1 MNKKNQSTNMSK
13 PKNNSSKNVE
23 KNKTETTEK
32 TSKVGSTKKSA
43 SQLSI
48 SHFSSVSTPEY
59 REGWERIWG
68 GKNSNDSTKKNIH
81 SNSSVIDKIVLT
93 DHDLSEKLKLEILKE
108 LVIYSTEHDLDLT
121 KTKNLDVSAVNFSCV
136 LKFKSKMN

>member
-1 MNKKNQSTNMSK
+1 MNKKNQSKNISQ
-13 PKNNSSKNVE
+13 PKKDSSKSIE
-23 KNKTETTEK
+23 KNKTEKTEK

-68 GKNSNDSTKKNIH
+68 GKKSCDSIKKNSY
-81 SNSSVIDKIVLT
+81 SNSSLINKIVLK
-93 DHDLSEKLKLEILKE
+93 DQDLSEKLKLEILKE
-108 LVIYSTEHDLDLT
+108 LVIYSKKYDLDLT
-121 KTKNLDVSAVNFSCV
+121 KSKDLDVTTVNFSCILNFEV
-136 LKFKSKMN
+136 K

>member
-81 SNSSVIDKIVLT
+81 SNSSVINKIVLT
-93 DHDLSEKLKLEILKE
+93 DQDLSEKLKLEILKE

-121 KTKNLDVSAVNFSCV
+121 KTKNLDVSAINFSCV
-136 LKFKSKMN
+136 LKFKCKMN

>member
-1 MNKKNQSTNMSK
+1 MNKKIQSTNMSK
-13 PKNNSSKNVE
+13 PKNDSSKSVE
-23 KNKTETTEK
+23 KNKTESTKK

-68 GKNSNDSTKKNIH
+68 GKNSNDNTKKNSY

-93 DHDLSEKLKLEILKE
+93 DQDLSEKLKLEILKE
-108 LVIYSTEHDLDLT
+108 LVIYSTEYDLDLT
-121 KTKNLDVSAVNFSCV
+121 KTEDLDVSSINFSCV
-136 LKFKSKMN
+136 LKFKKK

>member
-1 MNKKNQSTNMSK
+1 MNKKIQSTNMSK
-13 PKNNSSKNVE
+13 PKNDSSKSVD

-68 GKNSNDSTKKNIH
+68 GKNSNNSTKKNIH

-93 DHDLSEKLKLEILKE
+93 DQDLSEKLKLEILKE

-121 KTKNLDVSAVNFSCV
+121 KTKDLDVSGINFSCV

>member
-1 MNKKNQSTNMSK
+1 MIKKIQSTNMSK
-13 PKNNSSKNVE
+13 PKNDSSKSVE
-23 KNKTETTEK
+23 KNKTESTKK

-68 GKNSNDSTKKNIH
+68 GKNSNDNTKKNSY

-93 DHDLSEKLKLEILKE
+93 DQDLSEKLKLEILKE
-108 LVIYSTEHDLDLT
+108 LVIYSTEYDLDLT
-121 KTKNLDVSAVNFSCV
+121 KTEDLDVSSINFSCV
-136 LKFKSKMN
+136 LKFKKK

>member
-1 MNKKNQSTNMSK
+1 MNKKIQSTNMSK
-13 PKNNSSKNVE
+13 PKNDSSKSVD

-68 GKNSNDSTKKNIH
+68 GKNSNDNTKKNSY

-93 DHDLSEKLKLEILKE
+93 DQDLSEKLKLEILKE

-121 KTKNLDVSAVNFSCV
+121 KTKNLDVSAINFSCV

>member
-1 MNKKNQSTNMSK
+1 MNKKIQSTNMSK
-13 PKNNSSKNVE
+13 PKNDSFKSVE

-81 SNSSVIDKIVLT
+81 SNFSVIDKIILT
-93 DHDLSEKLKLEILKE
+93 DQDLSEKLKLEILKE

-121 KTKNLDVSAVNFSCV
+121 KTKNLDVSAINFSCV
-136 LKFKSKMN
+136 LNFKSKMN

>member
-1 MNKKNQSTNMSK
+1 MNKKNQSKNISQ
-13 PKNNSSKNVE
+13 PKKDSSKSIE
-23 KNKTETTEK
+23 KNKTEKTEK

-68 GKNSNDSTKKNIH
+68 GKKSDDSIKKDSY
-81 SNSSVIDKIVLT
+81 SNSSLINKIVLK
-93 DHDLSEKLKLEILKE
+93 DQDLSEKLKLEILKE
-108 LVIYSTEHDLDLT
+108 LVTYSKKYDLDLT
-121 KTKNLDVSAVNFSCV
+121 KSKDLDVSTVNFSCILNFEV
-136 LKFKSKMN
+136 K

>member
-93 DHDLSEKLKLEILKE
+93 DQDLSEKLKLEILKE

-121 KTKNLDVSAVNFSCV
+121 KTKNLDVSAINFSCV
-136 LKFKSKMN
+136 LKLKVK

>member
-1 MNKKNQSTNMSK
+1 MNKKIQSTNMSK
-13 PKNNSSKNVE
+13 PKNDSSKSVE

-93 DHDLSEKLKLEILKE
+93 DKDLSENLKLEILKE
-108 LVIYSTEHDLDLT
+108 LVSYSTKKGLDLT
-121 KTKNLDVSAVNFSCV
+121 KTKDLDINIINFSCV
-136 LKFKSKMN
+136 LNFKN

>member
-1 MNKKNQSTNMSK
+1 MNKKTQ
-13 PKNNSSKNVE
+13 SKNISQKNKDSTKSIE
-23 KNKTETTEK
+23 KNKTETTDK

-68 GKNSNDSTKKNIH
+68 GKKSGESLKKNSH
-81 SNSSVIDKIVLT
+81 SNSSLEDEIVLT
-93 DHDLSEKLKLEILKE
+93 DKDLSENLKLEILKE
-108 LVIYSTEHDLDLT
+108 LASYLTKKGFDLT
-121 KTKNLDVSAVNFSCV
+121 KTKDLDINVINFSCV
-136 LKFKSKMN
+136 LNFQVK

>member
-1 MNKKNQSTNMSK
+1 MNKKIQSTNMSK
-13 PKNNSSKNVE
+13 PKNDSSKSVE

-81 SNSSVIDKIVLT
+81 SNSSAIDKIVLT
-93 DHDLSEKLKLEILKE
+93 DQDLSEKLKLEILKE

-121 KTKNLDVSAVNFSCV
+121 KTKNLDVSAINFSCV

>member
-1 MNKKNQSTNMSK
+1 MNKKIQSTNMSK
-13 PKNNSSKNVE
+13 PKNDSSKSVE
-23 KNKTETTEK
+23 TNKTETTEK

-93 DHDLSEKLKLEILKE
+93 DQDLSEKLKLEILKE
-108 LVIYSTEHDLDLT
+108 LVIYSTENDLDLT
-121 KTKNLDVSAVNFSCV
+121 KTKNLDVSAINFSCV